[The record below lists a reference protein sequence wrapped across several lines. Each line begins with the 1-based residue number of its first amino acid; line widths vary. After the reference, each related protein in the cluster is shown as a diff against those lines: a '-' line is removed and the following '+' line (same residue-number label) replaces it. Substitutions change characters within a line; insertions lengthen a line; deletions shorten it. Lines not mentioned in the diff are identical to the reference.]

1 MKKDAYISVLVSE
14 SVKQAFQ
21 EALERDPRQLTQS
34 QMVRHWI
41 ERYIVNEQD
50 QGADEISELQG
61 DISKLKRDLEAKDA
75 VIEEFHKL
83 VQTLYKLQQVS
94 SPQVTSPSGE

>member
-41 ERYIVNEQD
+41 ERYVASAQD
-50 QGADEISELQG
+50 QGDSNYAELKQQ
-61 DISKLKRDLEAKDA
+61 IAELKAEVEMQMALKDQ
-75 VIEEFHKL
+75 VIEVLELMVKAQNL
-83 VQTLYKLQQVS
+83 PNPMVQGTEK
-94 SPQVTSPSGE
+94 